1 MIGYAVRAEFRAVCF
16 GMVMPLLTESACRWG
31 EIPKTSL
38 SHRITKRYIPYE
50 EKIAECSNIVEVT
63 SYIDMN
69 GQKLYNRNT
78 PSRAMIFSLTLI
90 KKYTDIE
97 INFENVLPDYNLL
110 EENDLIEPI
119 INAIPAKEIS
129 IWQTVMKMIE
139 DDKAENERSLLSK
152 LDALSITAN
161 TFLEALE
168 QALSPATSEEK

>member
-1 MIGYAVRAEFRAVCF
+1 MNVEFFVKQIAMNKDKEGYLRQRLVKKYV
-16 GMVMPLLTESACRWG
+16 
-31 EIPKTSL
+31 
-38 SHRITKRYIPYE
+38 PYE
-50 EKIAECSNIVEVT
+50 EKIAECSKIVDVT

-78 PSRAMIFSLTLI
+78 PSRAMLFSLTLI

-97 INFENVLPDYNLL
+97 INFINVLPDYNKL

-139 DDKAENERSLLSK
+139 DDKQENERSLASK
-152 LDALSITAN
+152 LDSLGIFSN

-168 QALSPATSEEK
+168 EVLLNKTETE